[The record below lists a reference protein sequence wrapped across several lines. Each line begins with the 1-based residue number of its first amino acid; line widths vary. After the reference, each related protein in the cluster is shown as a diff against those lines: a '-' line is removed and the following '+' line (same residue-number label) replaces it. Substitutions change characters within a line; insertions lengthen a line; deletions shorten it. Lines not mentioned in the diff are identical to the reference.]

1 MKPVREEPTKK
12 ALQFPRIPKDLKMSQ
27 AVKDMVFW
35 DFPKDIDIDKELEN
49 MWEERAKWDCFLDSN
64 IVIDFYA
71 HREPFFSSAWEIF
84 ELAEEGIVDIVVSSL
99 TIINLAYVLRKAY
112 SKDIIA
118 AKLMHLTKLSK
129 ISKIDSDIIKE
140 AIERQSYDFEDCV
153 QFLSSKTKKIDVII
167 TRDKK
172 GFADL
177 DVPYMTAKEFIAKC
191 QE

>member
-1 MKPVREEPTKK
+1 M
-12 ALQFPRIPKDLKMSQ
+12 
-27 AVKDMVFW
+27 
-35 DFPKDIDIDKELEN
+35 
-49 MWEERAKWDCFLDSN
+49 
-64 IVIDFYA
+64 
-71 HREPFFSSAWEIF
+71 
-84 ELAEEGIVDIVVSSL
+84 SSL

-118 AKLMHLTKLSK
+118 AKLLHLTKFSK